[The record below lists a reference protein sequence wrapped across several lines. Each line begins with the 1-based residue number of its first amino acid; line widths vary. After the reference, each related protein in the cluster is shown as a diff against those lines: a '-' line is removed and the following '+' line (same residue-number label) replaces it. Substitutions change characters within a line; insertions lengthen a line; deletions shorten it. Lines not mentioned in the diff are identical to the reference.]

1 MPRHILHD
9 VAERWGRAR
18 LHALTGAGQDIVG
31 DGRLRLRR
39 CHFAGRCERRLKRA
53 NGVFEGQA
61 MGFENFRGDASGISH
76 DRGEHNG
83 AVDIAP
89 AAASGR
95 SGRCFQNAPNL
106 RRNTERV
113 LRGCA
118 GRGCFQYAGYDVAFD
133 PLTADLARVEHG
145 DGIRVIT
152 EGCEQMLKRDL

>member
-1 MPRHILHD
+1 MPRHVLHD
-9 VAERWGRAR
+9 VTERWGRAR

-39 CHFAGRCERRLKRA
+39 GCFAGRCERRLKRA

-61 MGFENFRGDASGISH
+61 VGFENFSGNASGVSH
-76 DRGEHNG
+76 DRGEYDG

-106 RRNTERV
+106 RRNTERI

-118 GRGCFQYAGYDVAFD
+118 GRGGFQYAGDDVALD
-133 PLTADLARVEHG
+133 PFTADLARVEHG
-145 DGIRVIT
+145 DGIRVVT